1 MRKLLI
7 VLLTSAWTPA
17 LVLMSPA
24 ALADVTDMQTG
35 SFGGTWCNYPATF
48 DIESKESD
56 NWVFHGHIR
65 IQQTSQYDAMS
76 VEQRGDNS
84 LLMTRYLEGAENGQT
99 QVVQMNPPQEKVNK
113 NGAHYA
119 LYTSQRGSGYG
130 CVGTSSVMQV

>member
-24 ALADVTDMQTG
+24 ALADVTDMHTG

-84 LLMTRYLEGAENGQT
+84 LLMTRYLEGAETGQT

-113 NGAHYA
+113 KGVHFA
-119 LYTSQRGSGYG
+119 LYTSRSGSGYG